1 MKTSA
6 RNQFAGTVKSLDMAP
21 VSAQVV
27 IELPGS
33 GQAGVEIV
41 ATMTRSAAERLKV
54 RQGQA
59 AIALIKASAVALV
72 TDFDGYA
79 LSARNQLDGTVSQL
93 ERGAVS
99 SFVTLTLAGG
109 LKVSASVTND
119 AVDDLAL
126 KLGAK
131 ATAVF
136 KAYSVIVGVKP

>member
-6 RNQFAGTVKSLDMAP
+6 RNQFAGTVKSVDLAP

-27 IELPGS
+27 IELPG
-33 GQAGVEIV
+33 GVEIV
-41 ATMTRSAAERLKV
+41 STMTRSAAERLKV

-59 AIALIKASAVALV
+59 AVALIKASSVAIV
-72 TDFDGYA
+72 TEFDGYV
-79 LSARNQLDGTVSQL
+79 LSARNQLAGTVSQL

-99 SFVTLTLAGG
+99 SLVTLTLASG
-109 LKVSASVTND
+109 LRVSASVTNE

-126 KLGAK
+126 KLGAN

>member
-6 RNQFAGTVKSLDMAP
+6 RNQFAGTVKSIDMAP

-27 IELPGS
+27 IELPG
-33 GQAGVEIV
+33 GVEIV
-41 ATMTRSAAERLKV
+41 STMTRSAAERLKV

-59 AIALIKASAVALV
+59 AVALIKASAVALV
-72 TDFDGYA
+72 TDFDGYV
-79 LSARNQLDGTVSQL
+79 LSARNQLAGTVSQL

-131 ATAVF
+131 ATAIF

>member
-6 RNQFAGTVKSLDMAP
+6 RNQFAGTVKSVDMAP

-27 IELPGS
+27 IDLPG
-33 GQAGVEIV
+33 GVEIV
-41 ATMTRSAAERLKV
+41 STMTRSAAERLKV

-72 TDFDGYA
+72 TDFDGYV
-79 LSARNQLDGTVSQL
+79 LSARNQLAGTVSQL

-99 SFVTLTLAGG
+99 SFVTLTLPGG
-109 LKVSASVTND
+109 LRVSASVTND